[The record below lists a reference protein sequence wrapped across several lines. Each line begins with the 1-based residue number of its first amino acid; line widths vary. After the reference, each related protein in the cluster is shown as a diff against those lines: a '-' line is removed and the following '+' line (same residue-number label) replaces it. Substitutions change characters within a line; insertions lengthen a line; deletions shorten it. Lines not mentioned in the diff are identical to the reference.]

1 MLRENKSY
9 KRYKEINSFRY
20 QSLFDNCYANN
31 SANKISLSKTGQY
44 QFIEKYNRTF
54 ENDKLKDKNNITEA
68 YVIDKID
75 DLFDILPVKMMNQ
88 FQFKDIQRA
97 FYEKNRCNCCF
108 W

>member
-1 MLRENKSY
+1 MLITVLIKY
-9 KRYKEINSFRY
+9 
-20 QSLFDNCYANN
+20 LFLKQD
-31 SANKISLSKTGQY
+31 SISLLKNIT
-44 QFIEKYNRTF
+44 ERF

-97 FYEKNRCNCCF
+97 FYEKKDDLFRF
-108 W
+108 